1 MELNVKWHAPIKLID
16 GNHDNLIYTAE
27 GLEDWAGMPG
37 VYMFARIFNGKVYP
51 LYIGKTESL
60 GARALQHFKKSTQLM
75 IGIQKARNGTKVLIF
90 GQFTPRSGQ
99 STAKCIGLIERALI
113 DHALTEGHTL
123 LNVQGT
129 RTRSH
134 TVNFSG
140 HQATVRNTG
149 KNLSFRAT
157 T

>member
-16 GNHDNLIYTAE
+16 GDHDNLIYTAE
-27 GLEDWAGMPG
+27 GIEDWADTPG
-37 VYMFARIFNGKVYP
+37 VYMFARVFNDKVTP
-51 LYIGKTESL
+51 LYIGKAERL
-60 GARALQHFKKSTQLM
+60 GVRALQHFKKSTQLM
-75 IGIQKARNGTKVLIF
+75 NGIRKARNGAKVLIF
-90 GQFTPRSGQ
+90 GQFTPKSGQ

-129 RTRSH
+129 RTPSH

-140 HQATVRNTG
+140 HQATTRNTG
-149 KNLSFRAT
+149 KNLSFRAAP
-157 T
+157 